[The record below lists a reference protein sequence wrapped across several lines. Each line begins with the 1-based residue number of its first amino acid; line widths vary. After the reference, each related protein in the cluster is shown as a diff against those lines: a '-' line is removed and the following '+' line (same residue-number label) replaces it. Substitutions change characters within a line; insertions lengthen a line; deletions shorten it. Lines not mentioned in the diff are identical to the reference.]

1 MSIRIPRPSFKLPQR
16 NKPAAPLAEDD
27 PWRSGRSRWGIQ
39 NFRRGR
45 DKRWHFSGQG
55 KDEIVKLV
63 ERKHWLFLIKPAL
76 PLLGSVILLF
86 VVLALHTRV
95 PALRPLWIILEVATG
110 LLIVGTAIWF
120 LYKDFVVW
128 WLETYI
134 VTDKRIIN
142 SRGLLEPTR
151 QETPI
156 EKVTQIGVDIPS
168 LLGFLLDYGTVHVY
182 VTGGDFFIRDVP
194 HPKEIRDAIQGI
206 YDEIKAKKP
215 PKEKLPEPIDKDL
228 KAVLDDLA
236 KGKPVPTLPDADA
249 HYPPREN
256 GIRGPRRTFGG
267 PLRIPCDVRYSSDE
281 YTVMYIQR
289 SRYVLYRNLA
299 LPFFLLLLMLP
310 VTLFGPALLLL
321 GGILALILL
330 ITMGVIYINY
340 VDNVFILSTRRIIEI
355 ERTLVFFVEA
365 RTEAEYKNI
374 RDTKVKV
381 SNIFQRMLDIGDV
394 FIETPGT
401 APDIT
406 FSNVDHPFVIQDKLN
421 EIKAFK
427 EKVEKVQKENSTKEE
442 FNTWFSKVVTTLEKK
457 VQSEGAPNLQ
467 NLDFWSAAQR
477 AREFGLRVVVIGEAS
492 VNSSQPPGQVV
503 QQIPPPGTL
512 ILPGGEI
519 QVVLS
524 KRPRSTTLLLQH

>member
-16 NKPAAPLAEDD
+16 NKPVDPLVEDD
-27 PWRSGRSRWGIQ
+27 LWRSGRDRWGIQ

-63 ERKHWLFLIKPAL
+63 VRKHWLFLIRPAL
-76 PLLGSVILLF
+76 PLLGSVIAF
-86 VVLALHTRV
+86 FGVLALHARM
-95 PALRPLWIILEVATG
+95 PALRPLWIGLEIVIG
-110 LLIVGTAIWF
+110 LLILGTAIWF
-120 LYKDFVVW
+120 LYKDFVLW

-134 VTDKRIIN
+134 ITDKRIIN

-182 VTGGDFFIRDVP
+182 VTGGDFFISDVP

-215 PKEKLPEPIDKDL
+215 PKEKLPEPTDKDL

-236 KGKPVPTLPDADA
+236 KGKPIPTLPDADA
-249 HYPPREN
+249 HYPPRKD
-256 GIRGPRRTFGG
+256 GIRSPRRTFGG
-267 PLRIPCDVRYSSDE
+267 PLHIPCEVHYSSDE

-310 VTLFGPALLLL
+310 LTFFGSAFLLL
-321 GGILALILL
+321 GGLATVILL
-330 ITMGVIYINY
+330 ITMFVIYVNY

-365 RTEAEYKNI
+365 RTETEYKFI

-381 SNIFQRMLDIGDV
+381 PNIFQRLLDIGDV

-421 EIKAFK
+421 EIRAFK
-427 EKVEKVQKENSTKEE
+427 EKVEKIEKENSTKEE
-442 FNTWFSKVVTTLEKK
+442 LNTWFSKVVTTLEKK

-467 NLDFWSAAQR
+467 DLDFWSAAQR
-477 AREFGLRVVVIGEAS
+477 AREFGLRVVVIGEAT

-503 QQIPPPGTL
+503 QQFPLPGTL
-512 ILPGGEI
+512 MVPGSEI

-524 KRPRSTTLLLQH
+524 KRPRSTTVLLEH